1 MEMTEKTDVRDS
13 QASYTASDF
22 EPVRPEMAFLAE
34 NPESFGLIPD
44 ACPLST
50 QHFLIGANGHGTENG
65 EYAPVY
71 EMESPGLDGLFALY
85 GDLLPRTA
93 ENEAALE
100 AAFGGNHISATH
112 PVSRYSAALA
122 EVTALRVLR
131 GRAHGASFEEARA
144 LLSRAVEHDL
154 SALRNILRDPSGFPY
169 GDDGYFSVSMGVCR
183 VSEEGEGNYVLDI
196 FSAGDFRVYLLD
208 GNGMAPL
215 WQTATPEVRPGRTD
229 AFCGKR
235 IRIHRD
241 SPIAVLLVSESV
253 CALNATESR
262 GLRSAPGRIWQYRLR
277 LEDYFM
283 RLVTDCVREHEFGER
298 ATRFFVG
305 RSHGR
310 DSASGAMTVM
320 RSGVPYDVFLT
331 QCQSRLYE
339 LGRLMELLPNGYTP
353 AEDAEFE
360 SRAEAETAFLSRLL
374 EENVS
379 LSNNLTA
386 ALQQCI
392 LSKLDEDCHETIP
405 MPDAPE
411 YIRLDPD
418 TVYEAYRVYDC
429 ENDEDRE
436 WVEKNRRAL
445 QENLSEHWISLRPA
459 LLSDAPC
466 KDETMVRY
474 RLVGERLFGSCMEMN
489 GKLTRM
495 LLARSRRLLEVES
508 LLADG
513 LDCLSFEGN
522 DWIYARA
529 GGDRLDQWAA
539 SLEESLPRA
548 LSALRS
554 DWKTDTEAY
563 RSLWVAYISEREAL
577 FRHDTRPE
585 QGAFAEDWQ
594 RMLDGSLPESRWDLF
609 IGRVEDNPETASFAE
624 MMGALHRISRG
635 TGTLL
640 ARIRSRAA
648 ESRVAREL
656 AYRPELRIAALRGAA
671 YEDGDWG
678 AEVIAVMD
686 TATRNEFRATL
697 RRWQERCDFL
707 RRQAEAYTEY
717 STMYTAFAKS

>member
-1 MEMTEKTDVRDS
+1 
-13 QASYTASDF
+13 
-22 EPVRPEMAFLAE
+22 
-34 NPESFGLIPD
+34 
-44 ACPLST
+44 
-50 QHFLIGANGHGTENG
+50 
-65 EYAPVY
+65 
-71 EMESPGLDGLFALY
+71 
-85 GDLLPRTA
+85 
-93 ENEAALE
+93 
-100 AAFGGNHISATH
+100 
-112 PVSRYSAALA
+112 
-122 EVTALRVLR
+122 
-131 GRAHGASFEEARA
+131 
-144 LLSRAVEHDL
+144 
-154 SALRNILRDPSGFPY
+154 
-169 GDDGYFSVSMGVCR
+169 
-183 VSEEGEGNYVLDI
+183 
-196 FSAGDFRVYLLD
+196 
-208 GNGMAPL
+208 
-215 WQTATPEVRPGRTD
+215 
-229 AFCGKR
+229 
-235 IRIHRD
+235 
-241 SPIAVLLVSESV
+241 
-253 CALNATESR
+253 
-262 GLRSAPGRIWQYRLR
+262 
-277 LEDYFM
+277 
-283 RLVTDCVREHEFGER
+283 
-298 ATRFFVG
+298 
-305 RSHGR
+305 
-310 DSASGAMTVM
+310 
-320 RSGVPYDVFLT
+320 
-331 QCQSRLYE
+331 
-339 LGRLMELLPNGYTP
+339 
-353 AEDAEFE
+353 
-360 SRAEAETAFLSRLL
+360 
-374 EENVS
+374 
-379 LSNNLTA
+379 
-386 ALQQCI
+386 
-392 LSKLDEDCHETIP
+392 
-405 MPDAPE
+405 
-411 YIRLDPD
+411 
-418 TVYEAYRVYDC
+418 VYDC

-466 KDETMVRY
+466 KDEAMVRY

-495 LLARSRRLLEVES
+495 LLARRRRLLEVES

-656 AYRPELRIAALRGAA
+656 AYRPELRSAALRGAA

-717 STMYTAFAKS
+717 STMYTAFSKS